1 MITLVKGYK
10 QGRAVMFYDA
20 FDELKQKKYT
30 KMPKDE
36 VVKFCDNGLVSNA
49 KVQWWEGKAIVRVSN
64 NIPLVKI
71 TDSGEEVSIAKAVH
85 NTTKVVENT
94 VKVEVKTPAKRK
106 KTSETD
112 YKTYMLEAAQT
123 QRELKS
129 TIQMNGINTISD
141 MFDMIADDFRLRN
154 TDKYK
159 QSFATKV
166 DINKKLIGM
175 STEYKANL
183 MDNIA
188 VYLMN
193 MANLETRDVYIKY
206 SNVA

>member
-1 MITLVKGYK
+1 MITLIKGYK
-10 QGRAVMFYDA
+10 QGRAVMFYDIK
-20 FDELKQKKYT
+20 DNETT
-30 KMPKDE
+30 KVECRVTKD
-36 VVKFCDNGLVSNA
+36 VVVQLCESGKVANA

-112 YKTYMLEAAQT
+112 YKAYMLEAAQT

-129 TIQMNGINTISD
+129 TIQMTGINTISD
-141 MFDMIADDFRLRN
+141 MFDMIAADFRLRN

-193 MANLETRDVYIKY
+193 MANLEIRDVYIKY

>member
-10 QGRAVMFYDA
+10 QGRAVMFYDIK
-20 FDELKQKKYT
+20 DNETT
-30 KMPKDE
+30 KVECRVTKD
-36 VVKFCDNGLVSNA
+36 VVVQLCESGKVANA
-49 KVQWWEGKAIVRVSN
+49 KVQWWEGKAIVRVSD

-71 TDSGEEVSIAKAVH
+71 TDSGEEISIAKAVH

-112 YKTYMLEAAQT
+112 YKAYMLEAAQT

-129 TIQMNGINTISD
+129 TIQMTGINTISD
-141 MFDMIADDFRLRN
+141 MFDMIANDFRLRN

-159 QSFATKV
+159 QSFATKI

-183 MDNIA
+183 MDNIV

-193 MANLETRDVYIKY
+193 MANLEIRDVYIKY